1 MAQQHGH
8 ATTGVDAYG
17 NPVAVQ
23 GHGQA
28 VAGVPAAGTGAPQ
41 FQPAAAVE
49 QKPRGIL
56 HRSSSSSSSSSSEDD
71 GMGGRR
77 KKGIKQKIKEKL
89 PGGKKTNQP
98 QPQAG
103 TTGTYGQAG
112 HAGVTGPV
120 GTHGG
125 ATGEKKGIMDKI
137 KEKLPGHH

>member
-1 MAQQHGH
+1 
-8 ATTGVDAYG
+8 
-17 NPVAVQ
+17 
-23 GHGQA
+23 
-28 VAGVPAAGTGAPQ
+28 
-41 FQPAAAVE
+41 
-49 QKPRGIL
+49 
-56 HRSSSSSSSSSSEDD
+56 
-71 GMGGRR
+71 MGGRR

-98 QPQAG
+98 QPGTTAAGTFAPPQGPVDTYGQQGHAGTGVANTYVQPVQHGHAGTATNAYEHGHAGAAGTYGQPQAG

-120 GTHGG
+120 GTHG